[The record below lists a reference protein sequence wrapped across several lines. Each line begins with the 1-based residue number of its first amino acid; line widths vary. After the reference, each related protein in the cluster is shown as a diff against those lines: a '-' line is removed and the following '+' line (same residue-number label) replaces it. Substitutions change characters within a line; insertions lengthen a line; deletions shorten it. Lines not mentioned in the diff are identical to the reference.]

1 MYEIEYSYWLAILYG
16 LVGGFAANCLAIL
29 TLEGR
34 ILGFSGVLTC
44 YVGMIVLLIIT
55 HLTYIENRMPG
66 STCWIVL
73 MIAMLSMAIIGSG
86 ASVIV
91 HIYGYV
97 FGMIIGLGFY
107 PKHP

>member
-1 MYEIEYSYWLAILYG
+1 
-16 LVGGFAANCLAIL
+16 
-29 TLEGR
+29 
-34 ILGFSGVLTC
+34 
-44 YVGMIVLLIIT
+44 
-55 HLTYIENRMPG
+55 MPG

-73 MIAMLSMAIIGSG
+73 MIAMLIMAIIGSG